1 MVGDNLAEKRAAI
14 KPDTLVVG
22 VDVGK
27 YTHVARAR
35 FPDGSF
41 TRPLPVATDADGF
54 RNLEE
59 HIVQWQQQAKCADV
73 MVGLE
78 STGVYWENLAFW
90 LEGRGYRVVQV
101 NPLHVHQSKEMLD
114 NSPGKTDGKDAL
126 LIADLVAQGKYLSF
140 VMPRGVFAELRQLA
154 GLRARLVVERTTYL
168 GRLHLMVSLLFP
180 EFGRVFGDL
189 ATKVARRLLYYF
201 PTPEDVRSHT
211 VAAMARRVRKDG
223 GIRLRESKLVLL
235 RERAAATVGVS
246 EGQPALVMALRDTL
260 TALDALDQRIGQ
272 LEARMAESLGQVD
285 ESQYLLSVDGVG
297 PVSAAVILGET
308 GGLRRYVSAE
318 AILKLA
324 GLNLFEVSSG
334 MHKGARHISRRGR
347 PLLRQILYFIA
358 LHHAQPGM
366 PLYPHYARLVDRGTP
381 KPKALVALS
390 CRLVRIMY
398 ALVRDGRCFSVQIPQ
413 PVPQVA

>member
-1 MVGDNLAEKRAAI
+1 MAGDNLIEKRAAI

-22 VDVGK
+22 VDIGK
-27 YTHVARAR
+27 FMHVARAR

-41 TRPLPVATDADGF
+41 THPLSVTTDADGF
-54 RNLEE
+54 RILRE
-59 HIVQWQQQAKCADV
+59 HMVRWQRQAGCTDTV
-73 MVGLE
+73 VGLE

-101 NPLHVHQSKEMLD
+101 NPLHVHRSKEMLD

-140 VMPRGVFAELRQLA
+140 VMPRGDFAELRQLA
-154 GLRARLVVERTTYL
+154 TLRARLVVERTTYL
-168 GRLHLMVSLLFP
+168 SRLHLEVSQVFP
-180 EFGRVFGDL
+180 EFSRVFRDI
-189 ATKVARRLLYYF
+189 ATRVARRVLYYF
-201 PTPEDVRSHT
+201 PTPTDIRKHT
-211 VAAMARRVRKDG
+211 VAQMARQVRRGG
-223 GIRLRESKLVLL
+223 GIRLREDKLLL
-235 RERAAATVGVS
+235 LKERAAVTVGIN
-246 EGQPALVMALRDTL
+246 EGESALVLALRDTL
-260 TALDALDQRIGQ
+260 AALNALDKRVGQ
-272 LEARMAESLGQVD
+272 IEARMSEVVARID
-285 ESQYLLSVDGVG
+285 ESQYLLSIDAVG

-308 GGLRRYVSAE
+308 GGIRRYVNAE

-358 LHHAQPGM
+358 LHHVQPGM
-366 PLYPHYARLVDRGTP
+366 PLYPYYARLVDRGTP

-390 CRLVRIMY
+390 CRLV
-398 ALVRDGRCFSVQIPQ
+398 
-413 PVPQVA
+413 

>member
-1 MVGDNLAEKRAAI
+1 MAGDNLAEKRAAI
-14 KPDTLVVG
+14 KPDTLVIG

-35 FPDGSF
+35 FPDGAF
-41 TRPLPVATDADGF
+41 TRPLSIVTDAGGF
-54 RNLEE
+54 QNLEE
-59 HIVQWQQQAKCADV
+59 HIVQWQRQGECTNAV
-73 MVGLE
+73 VGLE
-78 STGVYWENLAFW
+78 SSGVYWENLACW

-101 NPLHVHQSKEMLD
+101 NPLHVHRSKEMLD

-140 VMPRGVFAELRQLA
+140 VMPRGDFAELRQLA

-168 GRLHLMVSLLFP
+168 SRLHLQVSQMFP
-180 EFGRVFGDL
+180 EFGGVFRDI
-189 ATKVARRLLYYF
+189 ATRVARRLLYYF
-201 PTPEDVRSHT
+201 PTPADVIGHT
-211 VAAMARRVRKDG
+211 VAAMARRVRRDG

-235 RERAAATVGVS
+235 KERAAATVGIR
-246 EGQPALVMALRDTL
+246 EGESALVLALRDTL
-260 TALDALDQRIGQ
+260 TTLDALDQRIGQ
-272 LEARMAESLGQVD
+272 IETRMSEVLGRID
-285 ESQYLLSVDGVG
+285 ESPYPLSIDGVG
-297 PVSAAVILGET
+297 PVSAAVLLGET
-308 GGLRRYVSAE
+308 GGLCRYVSAE

-366 PLYPHYARLVDRGTP
+366 PLYPYYLRLVDRGTP

-398 ALVRDGRCFSVQIPQ
+398 ALVRDGRCFSVQAPQ
-413 PVPQVA
+413 SMPQVA